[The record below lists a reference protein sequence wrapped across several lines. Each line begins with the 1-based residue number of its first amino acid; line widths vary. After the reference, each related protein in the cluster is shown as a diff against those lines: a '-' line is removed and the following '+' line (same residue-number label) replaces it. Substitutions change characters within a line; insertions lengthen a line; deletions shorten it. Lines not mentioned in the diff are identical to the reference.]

1 MENSF
6 PRQSKPSKEALL
18 AKYKGEGLPME
29 YANVFWDNYCII
41 YDELAGEEN
50 RLDEAFRQ
58 NKVGMNWYILYK
70 QIGHPELWCRVAWD
84 VGRLEPNL
92 ELTIETDAECLK
104 RAYELHW
111 KESPEEAKHE
121 LDRHCAFVAKTFNKS
136 PIFMRF
142 YHEWNVEQYGGSDML
157 PHFEEMEQAYAYAQS
172 KGKDDDFAYYYA
184 TSEGD
189 DPSANWRI
197 SEAREKL
204 KTLGWDEGYIFEY
217 LEKYRD
223 GIYNN
228 GIERSHPDIPT
239 DWEVNIIAY
248 MNGWDYARK
257 NNLDKHFVDVY
268 QNVYLNAYYA
278 DNPEVI
284 PWDRFDAF
292 VLDIALR
299 RYKGE
304 DAEIEPYDPELIEER
319 IRSYRATESKRR
331 PGYSLN
337 DEMWDI
343 MYPNGMD
350 DD

>member
-1 MENSF
+1 MDKDYSL
-6 PRQSKPSKEALL
+6 QSRFSKEVLL
-18 AKYKGEGLPME
+18 SKYNEEGFPME
-29 YANVFWDNYCII
+29 YADFFWKKYCEV
-41 YDELAGEEN
+41 YDEIGDFEDCS
-50 RLDEAFRQ
+50 DEAFRQ
-58 NKVGMNWYILYK
+58 VREGLDWYILYK
-70 QIGHPELWCRVAWD
+70 KIGHPESWCQIAWSFGREYNNPNVILEAVAD
-84 VGRLEPNL
+84 
-92 ELTIETDAECLK
+92 CLQEVYG
-104 RAYELHW
+104 ALW
-111 KESPEEAKHE
+111 KEFPEDANRE
-121 LDRHCAFVAKTFNKS
+121 LERHCGFVAKEFNKS

-142 YHEWNVEQYGGSDML
+142 FHEWNEGLVGGSDML
-157 PHFEEMEQAYAYAQS
+157 PHFDEMEQAYAYAQS

-248 MNGWDYARK
+248 MNGWDYARN

-268 QNVYLNAYYA
+268 QNVYLNAYHA

-284 PWDRFDAF
+284 PWNRFDAF

-350 DD
+350 D

>member
-1 MENSF
+1 M
-6 PRQSKPSKEALL
+6 
-18 AKYKGEGLPME
+18 
-29 YANVFWDNYCII
+29 
-41 YDELAGEEN
+41 
-50 RLDEAFRQ
+50 
-58 NKVGMNWYILYK
+58 
-70 QIGHPELWCRVAWD
+70 WCQVAWNF
-84 VGRLEPNL
+84 GRLEPNQ
-92 ELTIETDAECLK
+92 EITIEMDADCLK
-104 RAYELHW
+104 KAYELHW
-111 KESPEEAKHE
+111 KESHDEAKCE
-121 LDRHCAFVAKTFNKS
+121 LERHCIFVAKKFNKS
-136 PIFMRF
+136 SIFMRF
-142 YHEWNVEQYGGSDML
+142 YREWNEGLSGGSDML
-157 PHFEEMEQAYAYAQS
+157 SHFDEMELSYNDAIS

-184 TSEGD
+184 TGEWD
-189 DPSANWRI
+189 LPTNWRMA
-197 SEAREKL
+197 ETREKL